1 MSRGVFSSLP
11 NKKMRPYLY
20 ASKNIRFMATK
31 NLVSAS
37 VTDEAMTAVKKG
49 LADIAAALPFLI
61 ALSTAERKRTRI
73 MGQKSVEFVNL
84 ALNGAESFSEYLLS
98 SFNKAEFAK
107 DIELINK
114 LWKIRVDVASLLE
127 KVDDTIYGASADAM
141 AAADEVYNYLKSASE
156 KNAAVKALVSEMS
169 KRYERPSKKS
179 KDDGKKPEDGKKP
192 DDKKPGGGD
201 DIQLPSEPPKKPD
214 GVA

>member
-1 MSRGVFSSLP
+1 
-11 NKKMRPYLY
+11 
-20 ASKNIRFMATK
+20 
-31 NLVSAS
+31 
-37 VTDEAMTAVKKG
+37 
-49 LADIAAALPFLI
+49 
-61 ALSTAERKRTRI
+61 

-156 KNAAVKALVSEMS
+156 KNAAVKALVSEMG

-179 KDDGKKPEDGKKP
+179 KDDGKKPEDNN
-192 DDKKPGGGD
+192 PGGGD
-201 DIQLPSEPPKKPD
+201 DIHLPEEPPKKPD

>member
-1 MSRGVFSSLP
+1 
-11 NKKMRPYLY
+11 
-20 ASKNIRFMATK
+20 
-31 NLVSAS
+31 
-37 VTDEAMTAVKKG
+37 
-49 LADIAAALPFLI
+49 
-61 ALSTAERKRTRI
+61 
-73 MGQKSVEFVNL
+73 MGHKSVEFVNL

-98 SFNKAEFAK
+98 SFNKAEMAK

-127 KVDDTIYGASADAM
+127 KIDDTIYGASADAIK
-141 AAADEVYNYLKSASE
+141 AADEVYEYLKSASG
-156 KNAAVKALVSEMS
+156 KNAAVKALVAEMS

-179 KDDGKKPEDGKKP
+179 KDDSKKPEDKKPDDKKPEDKKP